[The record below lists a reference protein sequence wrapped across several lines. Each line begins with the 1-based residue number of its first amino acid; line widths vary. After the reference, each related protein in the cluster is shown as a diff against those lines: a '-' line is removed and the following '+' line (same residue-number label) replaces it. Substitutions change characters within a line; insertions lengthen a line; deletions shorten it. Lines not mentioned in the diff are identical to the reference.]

1 MLKRLAY
8 VGVATLLSVSV
19 TGSVSA
25 QTSGTNPAACNAFAS
40 VGAVISNYI
49 LPMSVK
55 DFAAM
60 NSGKNTALIDGAIAK
75 LDSDLSPSDKG
86 ALEALGVE
94 NRGLFEE
101 AAVNLAIDVV
111 LSGEASSAAA
121 VANIMRQECQSFGA
135 GKIIEFQKSIYAEP
149 AAGQPAPIP

>member
-1 MLKRLAY
+1 
-8 VGVATLLSVSV
+8 
-19 TGSVSA
+19 
-25 QTSGTNPAACNAFAS
+25 
-40 VGAVISNYI
+40 
-49 LPMSVK
+49 MSVK

-135 GKIIEFQKSIYAEP
+135 DKIIEFQKSIYAEP
-149 AAGQPAPIP
+149 AAGQPTQ